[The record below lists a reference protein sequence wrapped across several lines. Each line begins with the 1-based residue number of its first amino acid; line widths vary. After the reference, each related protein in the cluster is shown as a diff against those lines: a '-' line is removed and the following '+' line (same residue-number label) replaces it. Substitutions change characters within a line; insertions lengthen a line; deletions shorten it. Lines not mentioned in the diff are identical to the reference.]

1 MLAVRRAVAQDIPAI
16 AAIVVS
22 LSEYFT
28 EDAARQAGRD
38 SAGHDAWVLT
48 DSDEIAGFT
57 VAQRKSAGGAEI
69 LWMAVDPGRRGHGNG
84 TVLLNHVLDD
94 LAGTGIVL
102 VEVKTLDR
110 SAGYPPYEA
119 TRAFWERRGFVQVD
133 TIDPL
138 PGWEPGNP
146 AAIYIAALQPTR

>member
-1 MLAVRRAVAQDIPAI
+1 
-16 AAIVVS
+16 
-22 LSEYFT
+22 
-28 EDAARQAGRD
+28 
-38 SAGHDAWVLT
+38 
-48 DSDEIAGFT
+48 
-57 VAQRKSAGGAEI
+57 
-69 LWMAVDPGRRGHGNG
+69 MAVDPRRRGHGDG
-84 TVLLNHVLDD
+84 TMLLNHVLDD
-94 LAGTGIVL
+94 LAGTGILL

>member
-1 MLAVRRAVAQDIPAI
+1 MLAVRRSVAQDIPAI
-16 AAIVVS
+16 AAIVMS
-22 LSEYFT
+22 LPEYFT
-28 EDAARQAGRD
+28 EDVARQVGRD
-38 SAGHDAWVLT
+38 SAGHDARVLT
-48 DSDEIAGFT
+48 DSDEITGFT

-84 TVLLNHVLDD
+84 TMLLNHALDD
-94 LAGTGIVL
+94 LAGTRVLL

-119 TRAFWERRGFVQVD
+119 TRTFWERRGFVQVD

>member
-1 MLAVRRAVAQDIPAI
+1 MLPGRRGET
-16 AAIVVS
+16 S
-22 LSEYFT
+22 
-28 EDAARQAGRD
+28 
-38 SAGHDAWVLT
+38 HDAWVLT

-69 LWMAVDPGRRGHGNG
+69 LWMAVDPGRRGHGYG

-94 LAGTGIVL
+94 LAGTGVLL

-110 SAGYPPYEA
+110 SAGYPPYEG
-119 TRAFWERRGFVQVD
+119 TRAFWERRGFVQAD

-138 PGWEPGNP
+138 PGWEPGDP
-146 AAIYIAALQPTR
+146 A

>member
-1 MLAVRRAVAQDIPAI
+1 MLAVRRSVAQDIPAI
-16 AAIVVS
+16 TAIVTS
-22 LSEYFT
+22 LPEYFT
-28 EDAARQAGRD
+28 EDVARQVGRD
-38 SAGHDAWVLT
+38 SASNDAWVLS

-57 VAQRKSAGGAEI
+57 VAQRKSAGAAEI
-69 LWMAVDPGRRGHGNG
+69 LWMAVDPRRRGHGDG
-84 TVLLNHVLDD
+84 TMLLNHVLDD
-94 LAGTGIVL
+94 LAGTGILL

>member
-1 MLAVRRAVAQDIPAI
+1 
-16 AAIVVS
+16 
-22 LSEYFT
+22 
-28 EDAARQAGRD
+28 
-38 SAGHDAWVLT
+38 
-48 DSDEIAGFT
+48 
-57 VAQRKSAGGAEI
+57 
-69 LWMAVDPGRRGHGNG
+69 MAVDPGRRGHGDG

-94 LAGTGIVL
+94 LAGTGILL

-119 TRAFWERRGFVQVD
+119 TRAFGERRGFVQVD